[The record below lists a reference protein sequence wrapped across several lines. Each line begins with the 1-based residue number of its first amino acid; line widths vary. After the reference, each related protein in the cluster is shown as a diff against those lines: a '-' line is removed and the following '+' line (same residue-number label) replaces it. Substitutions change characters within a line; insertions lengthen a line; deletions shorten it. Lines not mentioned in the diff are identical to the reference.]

1 MAYYITGHGSTNF
14 VIIQKYSVYFALS
27 NHVLPHISINNP
39 FMELQKTG
47 EIFSL
52 KKCFSK
58 DFSKFDQESES
69 TFITLQRVVL
79 GVRLWHDLILL

>member
-1 MAYYITGHGSTNF
+1 
-14 VIIQKYSVYFALS
+14 
-27 NHVLPHISINNP
+27 
-39 FMELQKTG
+39 MELQKTG

-79 GVRLWHDLILL
+79 GVRLLVRLDPSMTAERFHFSTILPKSAIKLTSFHAM